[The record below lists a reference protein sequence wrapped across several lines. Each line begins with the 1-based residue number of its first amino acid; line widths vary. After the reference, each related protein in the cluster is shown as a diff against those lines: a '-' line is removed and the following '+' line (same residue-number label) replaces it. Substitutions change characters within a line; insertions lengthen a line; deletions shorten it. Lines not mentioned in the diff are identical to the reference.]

1 MDEYKYIAFYCAIYD
16 QCSAFIFVVTIHS
29 DIWRYPCMKNSEHEL
44 FNAPFAPHSRRDFLK
59 RAGALGLSA
68 SALTAFLEACGS
80 SSSTSGGSTSNVNM
94 AGPIDL
100 QTLMTNAKKEGQ
112 LQAIGIPPEWADY
125 KDILGGYT
133 RHYGVPIAYKTEA
146 EYSSAQELVV
156 FKNSKTH
163 PHGDIGDVGFK
174 FGPQAIQQGLVTPY
188 KHANWDDIDASL
200 KDPNG
205 YWCTEYYGAQ
215 AFVVNTDIVKNPPA
229 SFADLLN
236 NSYKNMV
243 GIDGDPRQANDA
255 FVAVYSAALAK
266 SGNLNDIQP
275 GIDFFA
281 QLKKKGNFTP
291 ARSSVANMTKGEVAI
306 GIMWDYLGLG
316 FRDQLAGK
324 PNLKV
329 VIPSDGSIAG
339 PYVSIV
345 NKTAPHPFA
354 ARLWMEYLFS
364 DEGQLFFLTGYAH
377 PARYQKLVA
386 ANKVPANLAA
396 KLPSADQY
404 ANVKFVTD
412 LSKLD
417 TASSVV
423 TQNWQSQVLG
433 Q

>member
-1 MDEYKYIAFYCAIYD
+1 
-16 QCSAFIFVVTIHS
+16 
-29 DIWRYPCMKNSEHEL
+29 
-44 FNAPFAPHSRRDFLK
+44 
-59 RAGALGLSA
+59 
-68 SALTAFLEACGS
+68 
-80 SSSTSGGSTSNVNM
+80 M
-94 AGPIDL
+94 AGPIDM
-100 QTLMTNAKKEGQ
+100 QTLITHAKQEGK
-112 LQAIGIPPEWADY
+112 LEAIGIPPEWADY
-125 KDILGGYT
+125 KDILAGYT
-133 RHYGVPIAYKTEA
+133 SKYVPIDYKAEA
-146 EYSSAQELVV
+146 EFSSAQELEV
-156 FKNSKTH
+156 FKNSIHH

-174 FGPQAIQQGLVTPY
+174 FGPTAMQQGLVTPY
-188 KHANWDDIDASL
+188 KHAHWDDIPAEL

-205 YWCTEYYGAQ
+205 NWCTEYWGAQ
-215 AFVVNTDIVKNPPA
+215 AFVINTDVVKNPPT

-236 NSYKNMV
+236 NDYKNMV

-255 FVAVYSAALAK
+255 FIAVYSAALAK

-386 ANKVPANLAA
+386 ANKVPADLAA

-404 ANVKFVTD
+404 TNVKFVTD